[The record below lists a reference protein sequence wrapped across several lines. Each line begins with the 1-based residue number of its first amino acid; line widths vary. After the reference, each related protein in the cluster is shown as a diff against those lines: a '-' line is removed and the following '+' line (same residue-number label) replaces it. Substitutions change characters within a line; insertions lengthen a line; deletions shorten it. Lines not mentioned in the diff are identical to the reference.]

1 MDKKSK
7 QIGLRL
13 DEKLMTRLKNFEKT
27 TGIPFSILVRNAIE
41 VALDKFEQDN
51 KITFPLSE
59 VISSGKGK
67 AERDAK

>member
-13 DEKLMTRLKNFEKT
+13 DEKLMTRLKNFEKIT
-27 TGIPFSILVRNAIE
+27 NVPFSILVRNAIE
-41 VALDKFEQDN
+41 IALDNFERDN

-59 VISSGKGK
+59 CVPTKKNK
-67 AERDAK
+67 AERDVK

>member
-13 DEKLMTRLKNFEKT
+13 DEKLMNRLKNFEKIT
-27 TGIPFSILVRNAIE
+27 NIPFSILVRNAIE
-41 VALDKFEQDN
+41 IALDNFERDN

-59 VISSGKGK
+59 CVPTKK
-67 AERDAK
+67 NKVERDAK